1 MVISFIEGA
10 LLVLAGWGDAA
21 SPRQWPGGSRRDG
34 GVPDPSMYEPVWHG
48 KKTVAAIAEGAALFA
63 AVLLVTVLWR
73 PSASTGPDV
82 RPGAKSHRADRPI
95 R

>member
-1 MVISFIEGA
+1 
-10 LLVLAGWGDAA
+10 
-21 SPRQWPGGSRRDG
+21 
-34 GVPDPSMYEPVWHG
+34 MYEPVWYG